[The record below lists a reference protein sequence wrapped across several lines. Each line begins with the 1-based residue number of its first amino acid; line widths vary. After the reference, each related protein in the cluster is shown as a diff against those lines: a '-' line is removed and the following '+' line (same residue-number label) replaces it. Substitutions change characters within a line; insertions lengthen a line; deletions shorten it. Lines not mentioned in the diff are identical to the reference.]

1 MTTPR
6 KPRKPRQ
13 RKPLEWSA
21 VQDQAFELELE
32 GRLSHKA
39 IAQNCEVPS
48 RTLDDWRAHPDWQ
61 RRLTE
66 ARTRMIESLST
77 RVGYVR
83 KEQRIYGLALMAE
96 SARLEYEARPWL
108 KEERQIGYDKENEMP
123 LLMTNESYN
132 AAAFAQFRGALD
144 DIAKELGE
152 RGSNVKVSGNL
163 THSLVPEGALKE
175 LGDELLRAV
184 KGIPGARE
192 QVALRL
198 LDAPAS

>member
-1 MTTPR
+1 MT
-6 KPRKPRQ
+6 
-13 RKPLEWSA
+13 
-21 VQDQAFELELE
+21 
-32 GRLSHKA
+32 
-39 IAQNCEVPS
+39 
-48 RTLDDWRAHPDWQ
+48 HPDWQ
-61 RRLTE
+61 KRL
-66 ARTRMIESLST
+66 ADVRTRMVDTLST
-77 RVGYVR
+77 RVGYLR
-83 KEQRIYGLALMAE
+83 KEHRLYGLALMAE
-96 SARLEYEARPWL
+96 SAREEYEARPWL
-108 KEERQIGYDKENEMP
+108 KEERQIGYDKEHDEP

-132 AAAFAQFRGALD
+132 EAAFRQFRGALD

-175 LGDELLRAV
+175 LGNELLNAV